1 MQNDPANS
9 SLPLPPDP
17 ENLPRLSSAEVPGPR
32 LSSGARIVIYLGAAV
47 LLTLVL
53 GLMPT
58 EANGVSIPGTTFPW
72 LMLLQEVLLFASAFL
87 PACLLALF
95 EFRPVADYGLPF
107 RQFLGAR
114 FWQGWL
120 LGLAEISLLMGSIA
134 LFGGYRF
141 GSLALPGAGSIVE
154 WLVFWFAFFIVVG
167 LYEEFAFRGYLQ
179 FTLTDA
185 VGFWPGAVILSI
197 GFGSLH
203 LLNRGENWVGAANVA
218 TVGLVFALALQRTG
232 NLWFVVGWHAA
243 FDFGETFLYS
253 VPNSGAV
260 FNGHL
265 SNASL
270 EGPPWL
276 TGGSVG
282 PEGCVFSFVIMGLAA
297 LLIHFIFP
305 QAKYS
310 TERSVPT
317 TGTQAAL

>member
-9 SLPLPPDP
+9 PAPLPPAP
-17 ENLPRLSSAEVPGPR
+17 EIPPARSSAEGRAPRLSAG
-32 LSSGARIVIYLGAAV
+32 GRIAIYLGSVV
-47 LLTLVL
+47 LLTLIL

-58 EANGVSIPGTTFPW
+58 EITGSFLFGSSFPW
-72 LMLLQEVLLFASAFL
+72 LMFVQELLLFASAFL
-87 PACLLALF
+87 PACLLAQF
-95 EFRPVADYGLPF
+95 EFRAIADYGLPF

-114 FWQGWL
+114 FWQGCL
-120 LGLAEISLLMGSIA
+120 LGVAEISLLIGCIT
-134 LFGGYRF
+134 LFGGYSF
-141 GSLALPGAGSIVE
+141 GGLALSGAAAIGE
-154 WLVFWFAFFIVVG
+154 WLVFWFVFFIVVA

-179 FTLTDA
+179 FTLTDTI
-185 VGFWPGAVILSI
+185 GFWPAAMILSL

-203 LLNRGENWVGAANVA
+203 LLNRGENWVGAADVA

-265 SNASL
+265 SNATL
-270 EGPPWL
+270 HGPVWL

-282 PEGCVFSFVIMGLAA
+282 PEGSVFSFMIMGLTA
-297 LLIHFIFP
+297 LLVHFLFP
-305 QAKYS
+305 KPQYS
-310 TERSVPT
+310 TERPVPAVA
-317 TGTQAAL
+317 TQTVV